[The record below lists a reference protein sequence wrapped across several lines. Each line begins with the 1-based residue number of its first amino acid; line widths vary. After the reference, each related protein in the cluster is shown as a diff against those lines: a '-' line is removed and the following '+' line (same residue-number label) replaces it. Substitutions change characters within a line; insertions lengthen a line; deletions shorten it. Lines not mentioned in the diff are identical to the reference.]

1 MKWVVMIAMALA
13 MVVPTKRALF
23 IFQQNRY
30 ETGRYQAWLKENLA
44 RLAREDVF
52 YITSSVVLAAA
63 GLFVPGLPVQ
73 IITAV
78 MLVFTGLM

>member
-1 MKWVVMIAMALA
+1 MKWVVMIAMAFA

-63 GLFVPGLPVQ
+63 GLFVQGCRCRSSLLLCLCLPD
-73 IITAV
+73 
-78 MLVFTGLM
+78 